1 MDKKEYDK
9 KFLKENYHTMPLRIP
24 KKLYAEYLK
33 ELKKNGK
40 SFNGFVNEK
49 LKEMI
54 KNED

>member
-54 KNED
+54 KNEN

>member
-1 MDKKEYDK
+1 MGNYIDNYNKEHYK
-9 KFLKENYHTMPLRIP
+9 ALTLRVP